1 MNTIENVLSKET
13 FALENKDFQN
23 FPNTELTNFKL
34 SVKLY
39 SKNEHQWKKIRRYD
53 DPSKNLS
60 PRALGILSNAVHK
73 LRSRE
78 VIFYT
83 HDYLSEH
90 LTDCK
95 PKQNL
100 RLLNQ
105 LREIFDIE
113 FHRKIKLNG
122 KNKMNVFV
130 ISFTAVGKNLL
141 DDVENYYASKSG
153 VNLDKNVQ
161 KYGQKCPDIRTKMS
175 VDTVKNVRSI
185 YSNKDYKKEKIDE
198 EIDKEKFESKNEK
211 ISDLS
216 KSIFLN
222 SKAEGISFDEP
233 VVVINDKNGNQKGEG
248 FSEGKNLEEFYP
260 LSEEDWVM
268 IKKISG
274 RDYSLQAM
282 NEIFRDMLTRVKDRV
297 FKSRSVFL
305 SYMGK
310 VFKMEMRNPD
320 LISGGAFRINPESV
334 KHISGYE
341 GSLEYKKHAQELL
354 KRQMEL
360 EHKMQKENDDLWF
373 TIRMES
379 LKLITGNNGVKMAA
393 LDKNWFEKITALV
406 NNDTNEIV
414 LVADNKFTKRYSEDE
429 LLYPL
434 RKIAAKYFYRITI
447 VLENETPVFD
457 YSLPKKYD
465 GFIPDNVW
473 GEIRWRL
480 LKEDMLDPKTQLQLQ
495 EIDRNILAN
504 IQLTVDENAEII
516 YFTDYNILELMD
528 INDKV
533 KLKGRIEKA
542 ANFFN
547 FSVQYG

>member
-1 MNTIENVLSKET
+1 
-13 FALENKDFQN
+13 
-23 FPNTELTNFKL
+23 
-34 SVKLY
+34 
-39 SKNEHQWKKIRRYD
+39 
-53 DPSKNLS
+53 
-60 PRALGILSNAVHK
+60 
-73 LRSRE
+73 
-78 VIFYT
+78 
-83 HDYLSEH
+83 
-90 LTDCK
+90 
-95 PKQNL
+95 
-100 RLLNQ
+100 
-105 LREIFDIE
+105 
-113 FHRKIKLNG
+113 
-122 KNKMNVFV
+122 
-130 ISFTAVGKNLL
+130 
-141 DDVENYYASKSG
+141 
-153 VNLDKNVQ
+153 
-161 KYGQKCPDIRTKMS
+161 
-175 VDTVKNVRSI
+175 
-185 YSNKDYKKEKIDE
+185 
-198 EIDKEKFESKNEK
+198 
-211 ISDLS
+211 
-216 KSIFLN
+216 
-222 SKAEGISFDEP
+222 
-233 VVVINDKNGNQKGEG
+233 
-248 FSEGKNLEEFYP
+248 
-260 LSEEDWVM
+260 
-268 IKKISG
+268 
-274 RDYSLQAM
+274 
-282 NEIFRDMLTRVKDRV
+282 
-297 FKSRSVFL
+297 
-305 SYMGK
+305 
-310 VFKMEMRNPD
+310 
-320 LISGGAFRINPESV
+320 
-334 KHISGYE
+334 
-341 GSLEYKKHAQELL
+341 
-354 KRQMEL
+354 MEL